1 MGKREEL
8 LALLDHIETEIQQNP
23 DTIPENVFQGI
34 EHLCFLYNQW
44 KHSTSGHIRA
54 NSYAEAELKTLEG
67 GFQLLSMT
75 GGANEPN
82 EFDKEYKVFE
92 TKLGQIGTQ
101 LQELLTSLGVVSFD
115 SSSLKKLKGVYQ
127 SKETR
132 LLNRPF
138 RYKIYQFLSLLVE
151 SLRMWILASPL
162 ENKDFEF
169 YSSLLQSLLDM
180 LRGQFKQ
187 AALSSMGLFD
197 SHAFK
202 LSVLGRFLLNLIEI
216 ITPDLVSVMGIDLYY
231 NSKSILTSLL
241 LWYFAT
247 FAPDRLQQVISNAF
261 TDITTL
267 LKKENTSIPK
277 DIQKQLKTL
286 EFPLGQSPSYEDILN
301 LQTLLQSPELL
312 CDPSIEKLLQPIRRV
327 QSLRLICDLFNLPIG
342 KAEYDAV
349 CPTQTRKV
357 KKGGRRR
364 NTKKL

>member
-8 LALLDHIETEIQQNP
+8 LALLDQITKEIEQNP

-44 KHSTSGHIRA
+44 HHTTSGHLRA
-54 NSYAEAELKTLEG
+54 KSYDETELKALEG
-67 GFQLLSMT
+67 GFQRVVMS
-75 GGANEPN
+75 GGAEEPT
-82 EFDKEYKVFE
+82 EFDKEYKIFE
-92 TKLGQIGTQ
+92 MKLGQIATQ
-101 LQELLTSLGVVSFD
+101 LQEILTSLGVVSFD
-115 SSSLKKLKGVYQ
+115 SSSLKTLKETFK
-127 SKETR
+127 SKEGK

-138 RYKIYQFLSLLVE
+138 RNKIYQFLSLLVE

-162 ENKDFEF
+162 ENKEYEF
-169 YSSLLQSLLDM
+169 YSSLAQSLLDM

-202 LSVLGRFLLNLIEI
+202 LSVVGRFLLNLIEI
-216 ITPDLVSVMGIDLYY
+216 ITPNLATSMGIDLYY

-241 LWYFAT
+241 LWYFAN
-247 FAPDRLQQVISNAF
+247 FAPYRLQQIVSNAF
-261 TDITTL
+261 SDIQTL
-267 LKKENTSIPK
+267 LKKEDVSVPSEIKT
-277 DIQKQLKTL
+277 QLKKL
-286 EFPLGQSPSYEDILN
+286 EFPIDQAPSYDDILN

-312 CDPSIEKLLQPIRRV
+312 CDPSVEKVLQPIRRV
-327 QSLRLICDLFNLPIG
+327 QSLRLVCDLFNIPIG

-357 KKGGRRR
+357 KKGGRRK
-364 NTKKL
+364 TKKL